1 DLILT
6 NGHVDDFTHSGLAYR
21 MRPQYFRNLGGGRF
35 RELRAQELGPFFAGE
50 YLGRGLARLDWNRDG
65 REEAVIS
72 HIDAP
77 AALPSAGKA
86 DSAAAPPPA
95 RRRVQPGPPPKAPP
109 PKIKPELLHGEMRD
123 LDRRSAERLKRGQLP
138 IEAQLDLHGLN
149 QLDAQ
154 RALEAF
160 LAAAQE
166 AGRRCVL
173 VITGKGGV
181 GRAPAG
187 GEAGVLR
194 RAVPLWLNQA
204 GLREKVLAY
213 AYAQPKHGG
222 QGALYVL
229 VKRQRSGC

>member
-1 DLILT
+1 MAKKADRKRPRKSGPAPLSDAELWR
-6 NGHVDDFTHSGLAYR
+6 HVVRDVTPLPSGSLAG
-21 MRPQYFRNLGGGRF
+21 PQF
-35 RELRAQELGPFFAGE
+35 
-50 YLGRGLARLDWNRDG
+50 
-65 REEAVIS
+65 
-72 HIDAP
+72 DAP